1 MWFWF
6 FVFSFLINILSLFY
20 VRWLLKSLAII
31 NEDIASANE
40 IILNFTLHTKSIY
53 EMEMFYGDE
62 TLKSLIEH
70 ATEVSKRLEG
80 LDLLLDETGDSSDK
94 EEEKKEN

>member
-6 FVFSFLINILSLFY
+6 FVFSFLINILSVFY
-20 VRWLLKSLAII
+20 VRCLLKSLAII
-31 NEDIASANE
+31 NEDDASANE

-53 EMEMFYGDE
+53 EMEMVYGDE
-62 TLKSLIEH
+62 TLKAFIDH
-70 ATEVSKRLEG
+70 ATEVSKRLED